1 MRKTLFTIDGIEG
14 IFEGYTDGRH
24 WNGWACP
31 YFTKKVADEIMRVN
45 NESYC
50 GVAYQM
56 HYDES
61 QDAFIREEPEYDEP
75 YIVQGYDVD
84 GMHLYPIGNACW
96 IWDDLADCQSEQSKM
111 VMEYLR
117 EEYHYLDCE
126 KLYECYYGIIQ
137 EIDGYMTDKEV
148 KIFADGFMTAFDR
161 SKK

>member
-1 MRKTLFTIDGIEG
+1 MKKSLFTIGGFDG
-14 IFEGYTDGRH
+14 IFEGYTDGKH

-31 YFTKKVADEIMRVN
+31 WFTKEVAEQIMRAN

-56 HYDES
+56 QYNEK
-61 QDAFIREEPEYDEP
+61 QDAFIRVEEDNEP
-75 YIVQGYDVD
+75 YVVKGYDID
-84 GMHLYPIGNACW
+84 GLHLYPIGNMCW
-96 IWDDLADCQSEQSKM
+96 VWDDLADYQTEQSKM

-126 KLYECYYGIIQ
+126 QLYDAYYEIIG
-137 EIDGYMTDKEV
+137 EIDGYMTEKEV